1 MVAASAMAGGGPAA
15 TVAWG
20 HPVPARGSLRWIA
33 GGSSPMPRWPPYW
46 QNGHNATALDDT
58 PVRAGVLAVR
68 RVQPGRL
75 PELPF
80 MLLLQQQ
87 PSACLA
93 CSVHALR
100 RSSCVVTR
108 GCGRD
113 LLSGWRIASGFAV
126 SRWLSRGV
134 LADIRNN
141 TACLPPTPQILSQ
154 CSRGVGTVSLFSPIR
169 IPPATLAQL
178 STSRVHCN
186 ILASL
191 LCA

>member
-15 TVAWG
+15 TVVWG

-33 GGSSPMPRWPPYW
+33 GESSPMPRWPPYW

-80 MLLLQQQ
+80 TLLLQQQ

-93 CSVHALR
+93 YSVHALR
-100 RSSCVVTR
+100 RSGCVVTS

-134 LADIRNN
+134 LGGHTEQYCLSPTYSANLEPVFPWGGYGLTFLTNPDTTRNSR
-141 TACLPPTPQILSQ
+141 TA
-154 CSRGVGTVSLFSPIR
+154 
-169 IPPATLAQL
+169 
-178 STSRVHCN
+178 
-186 ILASL
+186 
-191 LCA
+191 